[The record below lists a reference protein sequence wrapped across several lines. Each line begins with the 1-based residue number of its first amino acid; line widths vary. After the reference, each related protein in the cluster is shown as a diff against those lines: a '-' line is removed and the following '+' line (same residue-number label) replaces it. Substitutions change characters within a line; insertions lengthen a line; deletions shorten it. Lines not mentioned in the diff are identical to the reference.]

1 MATNYEDFNPNDPY
15 AESNAFKP
23 NVCIDFANGN
33 AWFGGG
39 KHHFN
44 KDGSGWLIDGKVV
57 FTADGK
63 AIGDFFDKQYQANS
77 TLIELPTVP
86 DGSIKNII
94 LPYYVT
100 RAMPKFKF
108 RFSNQNDTIVFKLN
122 NVTRLHIGDFDI
134 EGLIGTGHG
143 YLRLTGYNSGEGIT
157 NWIMED
163 IYFGDGTVYP

>member
-23 NVCIDFANGN
+23 NICIDFATGN

-63 AIGDFFDKQYQANS
+63 AIGDFFDKQYQTNS

-86 DGSIKNII
+86 DSSVKNII

-100 RAMPKFKF
+100 RTIPKFKF
-108 RFSNQNDTIVFKLN
+108 RFSNQNDTIVFKLD

-134 EGLIGTGHG
+134 EGLIGIGHG